1 MRYIKR
7 EQEYRDVIKNI
18 EAKIYDNSTRPLEI
32 VEEKTA
38 DQYLLE
44 GIDISDKEQNKEILK
59 KQELN
64 KKNAAYLEGNTNKNI
79 REVHAHDT
87 AINLQID
94 KAQQELQQTLKKER
108 DKILEV
114 LSKKIDDINETFRKK
129 EAEKKDS
136 MYDIKQKEKELTE
149 ALETFT

>member
-1 MRYIKR
+1 
-7 EQEYRDVIKNI
+7 
-18 EAKIYDNSTRPLEI
+18 
-32 VEEKTA
+32 
-38 DQYLLE
+38 LLE